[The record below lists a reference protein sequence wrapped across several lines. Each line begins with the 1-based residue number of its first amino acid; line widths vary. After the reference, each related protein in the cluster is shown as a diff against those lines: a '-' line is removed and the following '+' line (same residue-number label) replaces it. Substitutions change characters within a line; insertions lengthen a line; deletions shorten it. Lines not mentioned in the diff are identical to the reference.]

1 MRFLRLYFCA
11 PSRVQMT
18 NVAGTGANTSVMDYV
33 DRVHNQS
40 CALQSC
46 PADAGSEAGKK
57 CACAWPARTAPDP
70 EKPDALDAGRVEGS
84 IGSRFPFDLTSARAF
99 PFNWLLTPELQWQS
113 RGKTAYLT
121 GVHMENAWTR
131 RADFRP
137 AQLKCDFQGLL
148 PVRRRER
155 SALRGDV
162 GAVAPADGEAQL
174 RRRSD
179 AQHVPSQRYGVD
191 CARVCRPL
199 SPP

>member
-18 NVAGTGANTSVMDYV
+18 NVAGAGANTSVMDYV

-84 IGSRFPFDLTSARAF
+84 IGSRFPFGLTGARAF
-99 PFNWLLTPELQWQS
+99 SFNWLL
-113 RGKTAYLT
+113 
-121 GVHMENAWTR
+121 V
-131 RADFRP
+131 D
-137 AQLKCDFQGLL
+137 
-148 PVRRRER
+148 
-155 SALRGDV
+155 LRT
-162 GAVAPADGEAQL
+162 
-174 RRRSD
+174 
-179 AQHVPSQRYGVD
+179 
-191 CARVCRPL
+191 ARVRDPALLLLQPRRQFLRYVALPCIHPRVYTLQLQVFVHLLLLLLGHLLEHPARFCCCCCCCCCCCICCCCICML
-199 SPP
+199 MLQASM